1 MFVEGKKYLVIST
14 LLASI
19 ICCVEAL
26 GAEPVKEAF
35 NYDNYAD
42 ILRSYVD
49 NKGMVNYKQLK
60 ANRAKLDTFSRELS
74 KFDAQT
80 YMKWNNNDK
89 IAFWIN
95 AYNGLTLKAIIDNY
109 PIKSSFFKSRIYP
122 KNSIRQISG
131 VWDKKKYT
139 VMGNTRTLEHIEHEI
154 LRKQFKEPG
163 IHVAL
168 VCAAMGCPPL
178 PNKPYVGDK
187 LEEQF
192 DDQTRRFLSDP
203 KKYNIDRKGGKVSLS
218 PIFKW
223 FGSDFI
229 GKYGM
234 EKTLP
239 RLSEN
244 ETAVINYLS
253 RILEKDS
260 RDYLVKGN
268 FKIKYL
274 SYDWS
279 LNEQ

>member
-1 MFVEGKKYLVIST
+1 MFAGIKICLIIST
-14 LLASI
+14 LVVSTI
-19 ICCVEAL
+19 YCVEVL
-26 GAEPVKEAF
+26 GAEPENEAF
-35 NYDNYAD
+35 NYDNYAE
-42 ILRSYVD
+42 ILKSYVD

-60 ANRAKLDTFSRELS
+60 ANRAKLDSFTREISRL
-74 KFDAQT
+74 DDQT
-80 YMKWNNNDK
+80 YIKWSNKDK

-131 VWDKKKYT
+131 VWDKKKYK
-139 VMGNTRTLEHIEHEI
+139 VMGKDRTLEQIEHEI

-178 PNKPYVGDK
+178 RNKPYAGDR

-203 KKYNIDRKGGKVSLS
+203 TKFKIDRENGKVSLS

-229 GKYGM
+229 SKYGL

-239 RLSEN
+239 RLSKS
-244 ETAVINYLS
+244 ETAVIN
-253 RILEKDS
+253 
-260 RDYLVKGN
+260 
-268 FKIKYL
+268 
-274 SYDWS
+274 
-279 LNEQ
+279 